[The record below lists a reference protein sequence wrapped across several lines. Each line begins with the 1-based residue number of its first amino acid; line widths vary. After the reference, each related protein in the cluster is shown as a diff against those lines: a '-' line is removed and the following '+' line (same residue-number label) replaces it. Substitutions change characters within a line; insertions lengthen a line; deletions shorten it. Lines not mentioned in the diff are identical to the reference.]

1 MGTKQPS
8 PLIGFSYE
16 KGFTMQEEI
25 RGLLPNE
32 LENRI
37 MDMGEPAFRAR
48 QVFQWLY
55 KDIESFRDMRNIP
68 KALISKLE
76 EEFIISGLTLREH
89 QKSKLDN
96 TEKFLFELM
105 DGNQIESVLMGYKY
119 GNTVCISSQAGCRM
133 GCRFCASG
141 LLGLSR
147 NLTPGEILSQVIEV
161 SRISGRK
168 INNVVIMGTGEP
180 LDNYDNISKFLRLI
194 HEPNGMNM
202 SMRSITISTCGL
214 IDKLKCLAE
223 DFPQVNVAISLHAPT
238 DEKRSLIMPIN
249 KRFPISELIEECK
262 KYVDKTGR
270 RISFEYTLVKDF
282 NDGNE
287 DMLTLARL
295 LKGLNCHVNLIP
307 LNQVDETGLLTS
319 GRKRALECMEILTS
333 KGIQATVRRQLGA
346 DIDGACGQLRLK
358 QGVE

>member
-1 MGTKQPS
+1 MK
-8 PLIGFSYE
+8 E
-16 KGFTMQEEI
+16 DI
-25 RGLLPNE
+25 RGLLSEE
-32 LENRI
+32 LEERLVV
-37 MDMGEPAFRAR
+37 MGEPAFRAK

-55 KDIESFRDMRNIP
+55 KDIGSFRDMRNIP
-68 KALISKLE
+68 KALICKLE
-76 EEFIISGLTLREH
+76 DTFFISGLSLKAH
-89 QKSKLDN
+89 QKSRIDS
-96 TEKFLFELM
+96 TEKFLFELR

-133 GCRFCASG
+133 GCKFCASG

-147 NLTPGEILSQVIEV
+147 NLTPGEILGQVTEV

-168 INNVVIMGTGEP
+168 ISNVVIMGTGEP
-180 LDNYDNISKFLRLI
+180 LDNYQNISKFLRLI
-194 HEPNGMNM
+194 HEPKGMNM

-238 DEKRSLIMPIN
+238 DEKRSQIMPIN
-249 KRFPISELIEECK
+249 KKFPVSQLIGECRR
-262 KYVDKTGR
+262 YVEKTGR

-287 DMLTLARL
+287 DMQTLAKL
-295 LKGLNCHVNLIP
+295 LRGLNCHVNLIP

-319 GRKRALECMEILTS
+319 GRKRALECMEILSS
-333 KGIQATVRRQLGA
+333 KGINATVRRQLGA

-358 QGVE
+358 QSVE